1 LKKRDEMP
9 PARILA
15 VVTAT
20 LGLSF
25 GVVFAGSTSQK
36 LEAKPTQ
43 ILQGDIA
50 ELRVSG
56 TGLISVEGRIGKETI
71 RFYPAGR
78 EIYSALIGVDLQ
90 AKPGLTKILLRA
102 TTRNGGHREGQI
114 TLNIKPKKFQEES
127 FSVPQEFDQFSPDVL
142 ERIRLDQ
149 ERFARAF
156 TISVSERL
164 WEAQFIRPAQAD
176 ISSPFGYRR
185 VINGTPRAPHTGVD
199 LRVPTG
205 TEVLA
210 SNRGRIVLVGDF
222 FFSGNSVVIDHGG
235 GLHTMYF
242 HLSEIKV
249 VEGAEVHKGEVIG
262 LSGMTGR
269 VSGPHLHW
277 AARLNGARI
286 DPFELLKKLG
296 GASHGDLHPIVE

>member
-1 LKKRDEMP
+1 M
-9 PARILA
+9 
-15 VVTAT
+15 
-20 LGLSF
+20 
-25 GVVFAGSTSQK
+25 
-36 LEAKPTQ
+36 
-43 ILQGDIA
+43 
-50 ELRVSG
+50 
-56 TGLISVEGRIGKETI
+56 SVEGRIGKETI

-102 TTRNGGHREGQI
+102 TTRNGGHRESQI

-127 FSVPQEFDQFSPDVL
+127 FSVPQEFDQFSPEVL

-149 ERFARAF
+149 ERFARIY
-156 TISVSERL
+156 TTSTSERL
-164 WEAQFIRPAQAD
+164 WEGQFMKPAEAD
-176 ISSPFGYRR
+176 ISSSFGYRR

-205 TEVLA
+205 TEILA
-210 SNRGRIVLVGDF
+210 SNRGRIALVGDF

-286 DPFELLKKLG
+286 DPFELIKKLG
-296 GASHGDLHPIVE
+296 GISNGHLHPIVE